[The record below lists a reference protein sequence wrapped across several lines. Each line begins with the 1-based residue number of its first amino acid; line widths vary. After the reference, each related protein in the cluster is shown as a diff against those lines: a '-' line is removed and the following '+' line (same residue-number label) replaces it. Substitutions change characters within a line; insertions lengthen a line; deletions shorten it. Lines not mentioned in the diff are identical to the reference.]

1 MSPKAGQKKL
11 PQSKPSL
18 DMEMRRRRADEKPA
32 AGAENHGAESH
43 GADGANSIGGWLQRS

>member
-32 AGAENHGAESH
+32 AGAENHVAL
-43 GADGANSIGGWLQRS
+43 WR